1 MTDIDLVSH
10 FGALDKQGLKDRVRL
25 LQIRA
30 RKPKNELEDYELS
43 TNEIIQ
49 RKLLGQG
56 ASPRSEGPYID
67 PQERLLLSKSWKSG
81 VLRLKQSSLLRLKLN
96 FINA

>member
-1 MTDIDLVSH
+1 MTDIDLLSH

-43 TNEIIQ
+43 TNEIIR
-49 RKLLGQG
+49 RKPLGQG